1 MLRELKAGIL
11 GRPHLSSPLRH
22 EPELSA
28 RRGRKVSQAG
38 EQSVQ
43 GPVVGGRANLKDTGK
58 VKVVRVERW
67 RRGSVVKDE
76 VLS

>member
-28 RRGRKVSQAG
+28 RRGRKVSQA
-38 EQSVQ
+38 
-43 GPVVGGRANLKDTGK
+43 NLKETGK
-58 VKVVRVERW
+58 VKVV
-67 RRGSVVKDE
+67 
-76 VLS
+76 

>member
-22 EPELSA
+22 ELELSA

-38 EQSVQ
+38 EQSV
-43 GPVVGGRANLKDTGK
+43 
-58 VKVVRVERW
+58 
-67 RRGSVVKDE
+67 
-76 VLS
+76 